1 MIERHEDIEPY
12 TDIDLQH
19 GMIAF
24 VYALNGYVSGDNT
37 CMVVPNTRI
46 ISPYVLTQESY
57 VVIGMAIVSIP
68 DMSNYEST
76 TNILDEEKLS
86 TVGGYLLG
94 DWTERM
100 LAAIAPMSPNDDAL
114 NTSMV
119 YVQDMFVNSWLAIM
133 NRDYEHA
140 FSCMAVAN
148 TMKALIAEG
157 SVNVPVTNSFRRETH
172 KINPK
177 SIRI

>member
-1 MIERHEDIEPY
+1 MIERHEDIIPY

-19 GMIAF
+19 GMISF

-37 CMVVPNTRI
+37 SMVTPNTRI

-57 VVIGMAIVSIP
+57 VVIGMATVSIP
-68 DMSNYEST
+68 DMSCYEPT
-76 TNILDEEKLS
+76 TNKLNDNRLS
-86 TVGGYLLG
+86 AVGGYLLG
-94 DWTERM
+94 DWTERR
-100 LAAIAPMSPNDDAL
+100 LAAIAPMKHNDDML

-140 FSCMAVAN
+140 FACMAVAN

-157 SVNVPVTNSFRRETH
+157 SVNIPVTNSFKREIH
-172 KINPK
+172 KIRPK
-177 SIRI
+177 SIRV